1 MARFRVAVVGVGLC
15 AALLGTGGPAGARP
29 LDGPPAPTAHAA
41 SCPKPQDLQ
50 VWRVPTHE
58 AMLTFDDG
66 PNPIYTPIALR
77 VLARY
82 HVHATFF
89 LVGKNAAAYPA
100 LVRRIVAAGNVI
112 GNHSWDH
119 ADLAKVSPARLAYEI
134 DHTNAVLKAITGKQ
148 PCFFRFPYGAANP
161 AAIAAVN
168 ARGMTPYIW
177 TVDTRDWAG
186 ASTSLIETTVWR
198 ELSSHHGAVV
208 LQHDIQGPRSIDA
221 VPTIISGLRA
231 RGYSFITAAGGKPT
245 P

>member
-1 MARFRVAVVGVGLC
+1 MARVRAAAVGVGLC
-15 AALLGTGGPAGARP
+15 ATLLAAGGPAGARP
-29 LDGPPAPTAHAA
+29 IHDVGRLLVTAT
-41 SCPKPQDLQ
+41 CPQPQPLQ
-50 VWRVPTHE
+50 VWRVPVHE

-66 PNPIYTPIALR
+66 PNPIYTPIVLR

-89 LVGKNAAAYPA
+89 LVGKNAAAYPG
-100 LVRRIVAAGNVI
+100 LVRRIVAGGNVI

-119 ADLAKVSPARLAYEI
+119 ADLATVTPARLAYEI
-134 DHTNAVLKAITGKQ
+134 DHTNAVLKAITGTQ
-148 PCFFRFPYGAANP
+148 PCFFRFPYGAADP

-186 ASTSLIETTVWR
+186 ASTSLIESTVWR

-208 LQHDIQGPRSIDA
+208 LQHDIQGPRSLDA
-221 VPTIISGLRA
+221 VPAIIAGLRA
-231 RGYSFITAAGGKPT
+231 RGYSFITAAAGRPT

>member
-1 MARFRVAVVGVGLC
+1 MVRVRRLGVGLGLC
-15 AALLGTGGPAGARP
+15 VALVGVAAPAGARP
-29 LDGPPAPTAHAA
+29 SDHVPKTPIAA
-41 SCPKPQDLQ
+41 TCPRPQPLQ
-50 VWRVPTHE
+50 AWRVPARE

-66 PNPIYTPIALR
+66 PNPIYTPMLLKILQ
-77 VLARY
+77 RY

-89 LVGKNAAAYPA
+89 LIGEHAAAYPA
-100 LVRRIVAAGNVI
+100 LVRQIVADGDVI

-119 ADLAKVSPARLAYEI
+119 VDLAKVSPARLSYEI
-134 DHTNAVLKAITGKQ
+134 DHTNAVLTAITGEQ

-186 ASTSLIETTVWR
+186 TSTSGIISTVWR
-198 ELSSHHGAVV
+198 ELSSHHGAVI

-221 VPTIISGLRA
+221 VPTIIQGLRA
-231 RGYSFITAAGGKPT
+231 RGYTFVTAALGKPT